1 MPKRK
6 REISPE
12 QQAAFEVAMERIKQA
27 TGARTQVQLAE
38 LLDVRQSSIS
48 DAKRRC
54 SIPSDWLLK
63 LQRVTK
69 IHADWYL
76 TGQEPKYLAGTHH
89 ATAQRL
95 QESIDQLGQTVAVII
110 GRVRESLDVMGM
122 TVAELERRKLA
133 HSARLADDLEQL
145 SEMSTQLENMAVD
158 VAAVAT
164 TQA

>member
-1 MPKRK
+1 MPKLAHVTDPDR
-6 REISPE
+6 I
-12 QQAAFEVAMERIKQA
+12 AAFEAGIERIKQA

-38 LLDVRQSSIS
+38 VLEVRQSSIS

-133 HSARLADDLEQL
+133 HSARLSNDLKQL
-145 SEMSTQLENMAVD
+145 SKMSTQVENMAVE

-164 TQA
+164 VQA